1 LQALKYI
8 STRMKVRRF
17 VSSGPKKSP
26 IDDVRDVLA
35 TTVLAHVPVENFN
48 FKMKAIYLALMV
60 RLYLILTRRMLRYAT
75 LRYATLR
82 YATLRYA
89 TLRYATLR
97 YATLNSVFSWKK
109 FVKKYPQKTFQKI
122 FR

>member
-82 YATLRYA
+82 YATL
-89 TLRYATLR
+89 
-97 YATLNSVFSWKK
+97 NSVFSWKK